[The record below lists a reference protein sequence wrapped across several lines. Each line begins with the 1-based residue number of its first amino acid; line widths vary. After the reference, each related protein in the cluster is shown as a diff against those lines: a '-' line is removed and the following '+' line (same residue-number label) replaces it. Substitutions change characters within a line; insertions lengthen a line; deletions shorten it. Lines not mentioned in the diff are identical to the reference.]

1 MDFELREGVR
11 LHILPNQ
18 QFKTTQ
24 IVVNLTTK
32 HQQTT
37 ITKRSLLANI
47 LELGTQ
53 RYPDQTKIAQK
64 LASMYGANFGTD
76 LQKYG
81 QLHSFRFMMR
91 IVNEKFLQTSDNLL
105 TEAVAFLQDAIFNP
119 LTENNQF
126 NQAIFDREKENMQA
140 DFEAL
145 VDDKQ
150 SYANSQ
156 LAQLYFQNE
165 MAIPS
170 YGQINDLTPL
180 TAENLYTYYQTMLAE
195 DLIDIFVIGD
205 VDEQQIVTLFE
216 KLPFSPRPVI
226 DIKLNY
232 QQPLKE
238 TVSQKIEQQPLKQ
251 AKLNMAFQIP
261 HQNAPIERY
270 AAIVLNALLGGYPL
284 SKLFVNVREKASLAY
299 YAQSGVSLATQT
311 LTVQTGIQSSDLSRV
326 IALVQEQV
334 VAIQQ
339 GDFTEEEIQQIIA
352 YLINS
357 FEASL
362 DSPRSIVER
371 ATIQALSKKVTAP
384 AQWVANLQ
392 KVTKEDVQ
400 HLAQKIKLQAIFA
413 LVEENYETN

>member
-1 MDFELREGVR
+1 MDFVLHEGVR
-11 LHILPNQ
+11 LHVLPNQ

-32 HQQTT
+32 HQQAT

-47 LELGTQ
+47 LELGTEK
-53 RYPDQTKIAQK
+53 YPDQTKIAQK
-64 LASMYGANFGTD
+64 LASMYGATFGTD

-91 IVNEKFLQTSDNLL
+91 IVNEKFLQSSDNLMAD
-105 TEAVAFLQDAIFNP
+105 AVAFLQEAIFNP
-119 LTENNQF
+119 RTVNDQF
-126 NQAIFDREKENMQA
+126 VEDVFTREKENMQA

-145 VDDKQ
+145 IDDKQ
-150 SYANSQ
+150 SYANNQ

-170 YGQINDLTPL
+170 YGQISDLEPL
-180 TAENLYTYYQTMLAE
+180 TASSLYQYYQTMLAE

-205 VDEQQIVTLFE
+205 VDEQTVKQLFDQ
-216 KLPFSPRPVI
+216 LPFTPRPVI
-226 DIKLNY
+226 DIQLNY
-232 QQPLKE
+232 QQPLKTSITE
-238 TVSQKIEQQPLKQ
+238 KIEHQAIKQ

-261 HQNAPIERY
+261 HQNAQVERY

-311 LTVQTGIQSSDLSRV
+311 LTVQTGIKSTDLSRV
-326 IALVQEQV
+326 IALVKAQIE
-334 VAIQQ
+334 AIQA
-339 GDFTEEEIQQIIA
+339 GDFTDDELAQIIA
-352 YLINS
+352 YLTNS
-357 FEASL
+357 FESSL

-371 ATIQALSKKVTAP
+371 ATVQALSNKVTEP
-384 AQWVANLQ
+384 AQWVANLEE
-392 KVTKEDVQ
+392 VTRADVIA
-400 HLAQKIKLQAIFA
+400 LAKKIKLQAIFA
-413 LVEENYETN
+413 LVEENYEAN